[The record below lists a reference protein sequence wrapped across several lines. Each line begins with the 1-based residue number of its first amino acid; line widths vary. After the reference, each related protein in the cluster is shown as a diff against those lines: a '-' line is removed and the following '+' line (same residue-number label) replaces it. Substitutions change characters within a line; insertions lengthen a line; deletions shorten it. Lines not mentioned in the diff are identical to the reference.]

1 MGLRNKKTGKI
12 VAMKQI
18 ASNQKSAREC
28 TLYWLAQKDCEY
40 ITKIDGLFL
49 NRNNGRDYFYC
60 FMECMSG
67 GELFDYIAKRDKERH
82 QRLQSGDTT
91 QTSIFTERE
100 VASMIRMIAKALYH
114 LHKELGTA
122 HRDLKPENILLTKDF
137 EPGKSGMIKLTDFG
151 FAKEAISSNKTKA
164 LATSCYT
171 PYYVAP
177 EIFGNERYDFACD
190 VWSLGVILY
199 ILLVGYPPFYSFSG
213 QNTLTPRM
221 KKNIKEANF
230 DINTEEFRTIS
241 DDAKD
246 LLEKML
252 RAKPTER
259 IPIGDVMKHPWI
271 MQDIMQIPE
280 NKVQFGENA
289 SEYLRTRGRKD
300 INDAMTEELKNQR
313 IDPVVQPIAIMDKGR
328 LGKRLQNRKNN
339 RKRGNGGLE
348 NVSETGNVTESGN
361 AGPKIG
367 KQHSN

>member
-1 MGLRNKKTGKI
+1 
-12 VAMKQI
+12 
-18 ASNQKSAREC
+18 
-28 TLYWLAQKDCEY
+28 
-40 ITKIDGLFL
+40 
-49 NRNNGRDYFYC
+49 
-60 FMECMSG
+60 MECMDG
-67 GELFDYIAKRDKERH
+67 GELFDYIAKRDQER
-82 QRLQSGDTT
+82 QLRDY
-91 QTSIFTERE
+91 QTSQQTGVATKSAIFTERE
-100 VASMIRMIAKALYH
+100 VASMMRMIAQAVHH
-114 LHKELGTA
+114 LHKNLGIA

-137 EPGKSGMIKLTDFG
+137 VPGVSGKIKLTDFG
-151 FAKEAISSNKTKA
+151 FAKESRNEANTKQ

-348 NVSETGNVTESGN
+348 NVAETGNVTESGN

-367 KQHSN
+367 KQHSNMSVQE